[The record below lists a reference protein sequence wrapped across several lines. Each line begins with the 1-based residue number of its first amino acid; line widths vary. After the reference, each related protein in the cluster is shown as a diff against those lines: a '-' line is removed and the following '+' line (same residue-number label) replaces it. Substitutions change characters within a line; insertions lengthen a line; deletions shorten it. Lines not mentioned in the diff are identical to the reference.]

1 MTAPRP
7 EPRPDRVRAAV
18 ASLPVP
24 VRYAF
29 SLGIRSIRLLA
40 DLPSLA
46 ALYLAVGVLTAVAPA
61 SLAPLELL
69 VAKFVV
75 ACPVLAVTYLAVAD
89 WTGVDPQSPV
99 SFLQGTVVGSCVVA
113 VPLLPISLG
122 TLTLVAL
129 LGGTVAGFGPG
140 IRTAGAIDLYL
151 VPLYPLLLYL
161 LVSSTLIV
169 PAAVIDR
176 ARPTFAGRLGWRA
189 VRNARWTV
197 VSALLGTALV
207 AGAVLAALVGLF
219 GVLTWLSPVGS
230 SALDVAFARRVVYE
244 VCKWLFVVALG
255 FLYVDE
261 RPVADGRTGSVGLAD
276 R

>member
-1 MTAPRP
+1 MTTPRP
-7 EPRPDRVRAAV
+7 EPRSDRIWAAV

-24 VRYAF
+24 VRHAV
-29 SLGIRSIRLLA
+29 SLQIRSIRFLTDQL
-40 DLPSLA
+40 SLA
-46 ALYLAVGVLTAVAPA
+46 ALYLAVGVLTALAPA
-61 SLAPLELL
+61 YLTPLELL
-69 VAKFVV
+69 AVKFVV

-89 WTGVDPQSPV
+89 WTGVDPQSPI
-99 SFLQGTVVGSCVVA
+99 SFVQGTVVGSGVVA
-113 VPLLPISLG
+113 IPLLPISMG

-140 IRTAGAIDLYL
+140 PWTAGAIDLYL

-169 PAAVIDR
+169 PATVIDR

-189 VRNARWTV
+189 VRHARWTV
-197 VSALLGTALV
+197 VSALLCTALF
-207 AGAVLAALVGLF
+207 AGTILAALVGLF
-219 GVLTWLSPVGS
+219 GVLAWLSPGS
-230 SALDVAFARRVVYE
+230 APALDVRFARGVVYE

-261 RPVADGRTGSVGLAD
+261 RPVADGGPGSVGLAD
-276 R
+276 H